1 MTDDPHFLAG
11 GGQMGA
17 LMRAHDWAATAF
29 GRPSDWA
36 AELKVLAS
44 FVLASPQPMMIW
56 WGQDLL
62 QIYNDAF
69 AALMGPER
77 HPGAFGAAAQHSWG
91 EIWSILGPQVAHVL
105 AGGEPRLNE
114 EELIQI
120 TRFGA
125 RRSVWWTYGFSP
137 IMVEGRVAGVV
148 LTCQEVTARQ
158 RLTNRIRHQSERFQQ
173 LFEQAPGFIAFL
185 LGPQHVFQFANAA
198 YRALVGNRPLIGKP
212 VADILPEASAQ
223 GFVERLDEVY
233 RSGELHVG
241 RRVPLTL
248 ADGDGTERDYVL
260 DFIYQPIVDDDGQV
274 AGVFIQGHDVTAHA
288 AAEKNLTLINHELK
302 HRVKN
307 TLAVTTGIVN
317 QTLRNRG
324 NDELLA
330 TLRARIS
337 AYARAHDILAPQTWA
352 TGTVHGA
359 VMSAVQTFRAQG
371 GSFTIEGPDLTLGSR
386 QVLSLALAVHELAVN
401 ARRYGALSHPTGSVD
416 IRWTLLDPENEPKFE
431 FTWKESGGPPC
442 REPERHGFGLHLV
455 SRVLAADFDAT
466 TSIAF
471 PTSGLIF
478 TMLALGPS
486 LRPPDPDGFFA
497 KL

>member
-1 MTDDPHFLAG
+1 
-11 GGQMGA
+11 MGSR
-17 LMRAHDWAATAF
+17 MRAHDWAATPL
-29 GRPSDWA
+29 GPPGGWA
-36 AELKVLAS
+36 AELKILAA

-62 QIYNDAF
+62 QLYNDAF

-77 HPGAFGAAAQHSWG
+77 HPRAFAAAARDSWG
-91 EIWSILGPQVAHVL
+91 EIWDTLGPQVAHVL
-105 AGGEPRLNE
+105 SGGEPRLNE
-114 EELIQI
+114 EELVQI
-120 TRFGA
+120 TRYGL

-137 IMVEGRVAGVV
+137 IVVGGAVAGVV

-158 RLTNRIRHQSERFQQ
+158 RLTHRIRQQSERLQQ
-173 LFEQAPGFIAFL
+173 LFEQAPGFIAIL

-198 YRALVGNRPLIGKP
+198 YRSLAGNRSLIGKS
-212 VADILPEASAQ
+212 VAEILPEASAQ
-223 GFVERLDEVY
+223 GFLERLDEVY
-233 RSGELHVG
+233 ATGEPHVG

-248 ADGDGTERDYVL
+248 VDGDGRQDYIL
-260 DFIYQPIVDDDGQV
+260 DFIYQPIVEDDGQISGIFV
-274 AGVFIQGHDVTAHA
+274 QGHDVTAHA
-288 AAEKNLTLINHELK
+288 MAEKNLTLINHELK

-359 VMSAVQTFRAQG
+359 VMSAIQSFQAQG
-371 GSFTIEGPDLTLGSR
+371 GEFSVEGPDLTLGSR

-401 ARRYGALSHPTGSVD
+401 ARRYGALSRPGGRVD
-416 IRWTLLDPENEPKFE
+416 IRWVLRDEAGEPTFAFSWE
-431 FTWKESGGPPC
+431 ETGGPPC
-442 REPERHGFGLHLV
+442 VKPDRQGFGLHLV
-455 SRVLAADFDAT
+455 SRVLAGDFDAT
-466 TSIAF
+466 TAVAF
-471 PTSGLIF
+471 PPSGMTF
-478 TMLALGPS
+478 TMEALGPS

>member
-1 MTDDPHFLAG
+1 MTDDRHFLAG

-17 LMRAHDWAATAF
+17 LMRAHDWPATAF
-29 GRPSDWA
+29 GPAADWA
-36 AELKVLAS
+36 GELKVLAS
-44 FVLASPQPMMIW
+44 FLLASPQPMMIW
-56 WGQDLL
+56 WGPDLL
-62 QIYNDAF
+62 QLYNDAF
-69 AALMGPER
+69 AGLMGPER
-77 HPGAFGAAAQHSWG
+77 HPGAFCAAARDSWS
-91 EIWSILGPQVAHVL
+91 EIWETLGPQVAQVL

-137 IMVEGRVAGVV
+137 IMVAGSVAGVV

-173 LFEQAPGFIAFL
+173 LFEQAPGIIAIL

-198 YRALVGNRPLIGKP
+198 YRDLVGNRPLIGKP
-212 VADILPEASAQ
+212 VAEILPEASAQ

-233 RSGELHVG
+233 ASGEPHVG
-241 RRVPLTL
+241 RRVPVTL
-248 ADGDGTERDYVL
+248 VDGGGTGRDYVL
-260 DFIYQPIVDDDGQV
+260 DFIYQPIVDDDGEV
-274 AGVFIQGHDVTAHA
+274 EGVFIQGHDVTAHA
-288 AAEKNLTLINHELK
+288 VAEKNLTLINNELK

-307 TLAVTTGIVN
+307 TLAVTAGIVN

-324 NDELLA
+324 NDDLLA

-359 VMSAVQTFRAQG
+359 VMSAIQTFRAQG
-371 GSFTIEGPDLTLGSR
+371 GSFTVEGPDLTLGSR

-401 ARRYGALSHPTGSVD
+401 ARRYGALSRPSGSVD
-416 IRWTLLDPENEPKFE
+416 IRWMLHDPDGEPKFE
-431 FTWKESGGPPC
+431 FSWKESGGPPC
-442 REPERHGFGLHLV
+442 KEPERHGFGLHLV

-471 PTSGLIF
+471 PATGMIF

-486 LRPPDPDGFFA
+486 LRPPDPEGFFA

>member
-1 MTDDPHFLAG
+1 
-11 GGQMGA
+11 MGS
-17 LMRAHDWAATAF
+17 LMRAHDWAATPL
-29 GRPSDWA
+29 GPPDRWA
-36 AELKVLAS
+36 AELKILAA

-56 WGQDLL
+56 WGPDLL
-62 QIYNDAF
+62 QLYNDAF

-77 HPGAFGAAAQHSWG
+77 HPAAFAAAAQDSWG
-91 EIWSILGPQVAHVL
+91 EIWDTLGPQVAHVL

-120 TRFGA
+120 TRYGL

-137 IMVEGRVAGVV
+137 IIVGGAVAGVV

-158 RLTNRIRHQSERFQQ
+158 RLTHRIRQQSERLQQ
-173 LFEQAPGFIAFL
+173 LFEQAPGFIAIL

-198 YRALVGNRPLIGKP
+198 YRSLVGNRSLIGKSI
-212 VADILPEASAQ
+212 AEILPEASAQ
-223 GFVERLDEVY
+223 GFLERLDEVY
-233 RSGELHVG
+233 ATGEPHVG

-248 ADGDGTERDYVL
+248 VDGDGRQDYVL
-260 DFIYQPIVDDDGQV
+260 DFIYQPIVEDDGQISGIFV
-274 AGVFIQGHDVTAHA
+274 QGHDVTAHA
-288 AAEKNLTLINHELK
+288 MAERNLTLINHELK

-352 TGTVHGA
+352 TGTVRGA
-359 VMSAVQTFRAQG
+359 VMSAIQSFQAQG
-371 GSFTIEGPDLTLGSR
+371 GEFSVEGPDLTLGSR

-401 ARRYGALSHPTGSVD
+401 ARRYGALSRPGGRVD
-416 IRWTLLDPENEPKFE
+416 IRWVLRDEAGEPTFV
-431 FTWKESGGPPC
+431 FCWQESGGPPC
-442 REPERHGFGLHLV
+442 SEPERQGFGLHLV
-455 SRVLAADFDAT
+455 SRVLAGDFDAST
-466 TSIAF
+466 AVAF
-471 PTSGLIF
+471 PPSGMTF
-478 TMLALGPS
+478 TMEALGPS
-486 LRPPDPDGFFA
+486 LRPSNPDGFFA